1 MDMNEIRGGLRVR
14 NSSPFR
20 VRTQNQ
26 KKKKMKNKSFPFPR
40 RGVVR
45 LRIEL
50 SVRLQYA
57 LRFKDIGRVK

>member
-1 MDMNEIRGGLRVR
+1 MGEIRGGGLRVR

-20 VRTQNQ
+20 VRTQKQ
-26 KKKKMKNKSFPFPR
+26 KMKSKSFPFPR

-50 SVRLQYA
+50 SVRLQCA
-57 LRFKDIGRVK
+57 LHFKELVV

>member
-26 KKKKMKNKSFPFPR
+26 KKKKNKSFPFPR

>member
-26 KKKKMKNKSFPFPR
+26 KKKKNKSFPFPR

-50 SVRLQYA
+50 SVRLQYV